1 MRKFLPVPEI
11 MQPRLMVAI
20 GRIYIDELRA
30 YVPLDDGI
38 VTMDDM
44 ARAIGTSKLRM
55 REDFEQPISW
65 QRIVE
70 WSVSKNCYF
79 ITAAWIVW
87 DRPGETGEEN

>member
-1 MRKFLPVPEI
+1 MKRFQAVPEI
-11 MQPRLMVAI
+11 TRPRLMVAI
-20 GRIYIDELRA
+20 ERISIDELRA
-30 YVPLDDGI
+30 YVPLEDGI
-38 VTMDDM
+38 VTMTDM

-65 QRIVE
+65 ERIVE

-87 DRPGETGEEN
+87 YQPGEED